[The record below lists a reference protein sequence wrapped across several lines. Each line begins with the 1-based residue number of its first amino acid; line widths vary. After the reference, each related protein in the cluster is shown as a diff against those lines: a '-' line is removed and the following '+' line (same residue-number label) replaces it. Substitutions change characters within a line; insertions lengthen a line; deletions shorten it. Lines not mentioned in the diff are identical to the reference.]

1 MRISDWS
8 SDVCS
13 SDLIQFLKPDL
24 ELARSTYQFRS
35 IIERA
40 AARRYAET
48 GDAER
53 ARELIDG
60 HKALMARIEKDGLT
74 DSALEALEVL
84 EVGLHGRIIATMKT
98 PLIETTAQPPKNYG
112 HMNQT
117 SRNGKQRWR
126 EKR

>member
-53 ARELIDG
+53 ARELVDG
-60 HKALMARIEKDGLT
+60 HKALMARIEKVGLT
-74 DSALEALEVL
+74 GGAREALEVL
-84 EVGLHGRIIATMKT
+84 EVGLHGSRIAHMKN
-98 PLIETTAQPPKNYG
+98 PLIETTAADRTITRLKSSN
-112 HMNQT
+112 
-117 SRNGKQRWR
+117 
-126 EKR
+126 